1 MGKRQEMKNEKYEEY
16 FRKYSNLIIKIVIDK
31 TGDREEALDICQQ
44 VFVSFYLNMDSI
56 SEDLVKAWLV
66 RCTKNAIID
75 HYRKMS
81 REKEIITDVSDA
93 EIGNIAVDGGIAPAE
108 ERLDD
113 LDLIGK
119 VLRTVKAVNQQ
130 WFEVL
135 YMNCV
140 EGLSYAEMAHRLE
153 VSETVLRARL
163 YRARL
168 FIKKKFGEDYQKR

>member
-1 MGKRQEMKNEKYEEY
+1 MGKRQAMKNEKYEEY
-16 FRKYSNLIIKIVIDK
+16 FRKYSNLIIKIVMDK

-75 HYRKMS
+75 HYRKTS
-81 REKEIITDVSDA
+81 REKEIITDISDA

-119 VLRTVKAVNQQ
+119 VLRTVKAVHPQG
-130 WFEVL
+130 VD
-135 YMNCV
+135 V
-140 EGLSYAEMAHRLE
+140 
-153 VSETVLRARL
+153 
-163 YRARL
+163 
-168 FIKKKFGEDYQKR
+168 